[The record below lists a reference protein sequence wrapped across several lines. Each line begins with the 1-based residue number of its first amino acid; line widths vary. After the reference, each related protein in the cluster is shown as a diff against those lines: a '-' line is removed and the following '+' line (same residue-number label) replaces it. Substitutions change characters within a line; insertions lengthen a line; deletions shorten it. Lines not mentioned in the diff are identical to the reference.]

1 MNRKIIYN
9 LLINVDE
16 YYNMN
21 IKKKKKKQICQR
33 VINNRQQ
40 YAILKI
46 ASNSVATMK
55 EIATKI
61 TEINT

>member
-1 MNRKIIYN
+1 
-9 LLINVDE
+9 
-16 YYNMN
+16 MN

-46 ASNSVATMK
+46 ASNSAATMK